1 MSDKISTPHGSGAP
15 ANNGLRPMPKVRAIT
30 VNDVI
35 DALAAGLADFRK
47 APVYGIVIGGIFA
60 FGGLFVILSAA
71 ALNMSYLSYPA
82 AAGFVLIGPFAA
94 VGLYEVSRRL
104 QTGEPLSWSKILGAI
119 WDQKGREL
127 SWMAFVVLFIQ
138 IMWMYQVRLLLAL
151 FLGFRSFASFGEFL
165 NEVVST
171 PEGLMFLAV
180 GHVVGAILS
189 LILFSLTVI
198 SFPLLL
204 EEDRDFITAMITSV
218 RAVVTSPVPMIG
230 WAFVVTA
237 VLIVSMAPAFLGLI
251 VTLPVLGHTTWHLY
265 KKCVETPKEIV

>member
-1 MSDKISTPHGSGAP
+1 MSDQEMAE
-15 ANNGLRPMPKVRAIT
+15 AGLRPMPKVNKIT

-35 DALAAGLADFRK
+35 DALAAGLSDFRR
-47 APVYGIVIGGIFA
+47 APVYGLTIGAIFA
-60 FGGLFVILSAA
+60 FGGLFVVLSAA

-104 QTGEPLSWSKILGAI
+104 QNGEELSWGLILKTI
-119 WDQKGREL
+119 WAQKSREL

-151 FLGFRSFASFGEFL
+151 FLGFRSFASFDEFL
-165 NEVVST
+165 TEVITT
-171 PEGLMFLAV
+171 PEGIMFLAI
-180 GHVVGAILS
+180 GHVVGAVLS
-189 LILFSLTVI
+189 LLLFSLTVI

-204 EEDRDFITAMITSV
+204 EEDRDFITAMITSI
-218 RAVVTSPVPMIG
+218 RAVVSSPVPMIG

-237 VLIVSMAPAFLGLI
+237 ILIVSMVPAFLGLI
-251 VTLPVLGHTTWHLY
+251 ITLPILGHTTWHLY
-265 KKCVETPKEIV
+265 KKCVVPPEKQTGD

>member
-1 MSDKISTPHGSGAP
+1 MSDNTSTPDGTGAS
-15 ANNGLRPMPKVRAIT
+15 ANGGLKPMPKVHPIT

-47 APVYGIVIGGIFA
+47 APVYGLVIGAVFA
-60 FGGLFVILSAA
+60 IGGLFVILSAA

-104 QTGEPLSWSKILGAI
+104 SEGEELTWSAI
-119 WDQKGREL
+119 FGTMWAQKSREL

-151 FLGFRSFASFGEFL
+151 FLGFRSFASFEEFL
-165 NEVVST
+165 TEVIST
-171 PEGLMFLAV
+171 PEGLMFLAI

-218 RAVVTSPVPMIG
+218 RAVVTSPIPMIG
-230 WAFVVTA
+230 WAFVVTG
-237 VLIVSMAPAFLGLI
+237 VLIVSMAPAFLGLVI
-251 VTLPVLGHTTWHLY
+251 TLPILGHTTWHLY
-265 KKCVETPKEIV
+265 KKCVEIPEQS

>member
-1 MSDKISTPHGSGAP
+1 MSDNTSTPHGSGAS
-15 ANNGLRPMPKVRAIT
+15 ATAGLRPMPKVNKIT

-35 DALAAGLADFRK
+35 DAFAAGLADFRR
-47 APVYGIVIGGIFA
+47 APVYGLAIGAFFA
-60 FGGLFVILSAA
+60 LGGLFVVLSAA

-104 QTGEPLSWSKILGAI
+104 QNGEELSWSRIFGTMWA
-119 WDQKGREL
+119 QKGREL

-151 FLGFRSFASFGEFL
+151 FLGFRSFASFDEFL
-165 NEVVST
+165 TQVIST

-189 LILFSLTVI
+189 LILFSLTVV
-198 SFPLLL
+198 SFPLLM

-218 RAVVTSPVPMIG
+218 RAVFTSPVPMIG

-237 VLIVSMAPAFLGLI
+237 VLIVSMAPAFLGL
-251 VTLPVLGHTTWHLY
+251 VVSLPILGHTTWHLY
-265 KKCVETPKEIV
+265 KKCVEIPEETL

>member
-1 MSDKISTPHGSGAP
+1 MSENNSAPMGAP
-15 ANNGLRPMPKVRAIT
+15 GSEGLRPMPQVNRIT

-35 DALAAGLADFRK
+35 DALAAGLSDFRR
-47 APVYGIVIGGIFA
+47 APVYGLAIGAFFA
-60 FGGLFVILSAA
+60 AGGLFVVLSAA

-104 QTGEPLSWSKILGAI
+104 ETGEALSWPKLFATM
-119 WDQKGREL
+119 WAQKSREL

-151 FLGFRSFASFGEFL
+151 FLGFRSFASFDEFL
-165 NEVVST
+165 TEVVST
-171 PEGLMFLAV
+171 PEGMMFLAV
-180 GHVVGAILS
+180 GHLAGAVLS
-189 LILFSLTVI
+189 LILFSLTVV

-218 RAVVTSPVPMIG
+218 RAVVTSPLPMIG

-237 VLIVSMAPAFLGLI
+237 VLILSMIPAFIGLI
-251 VTLPVLGHTTWHLY
+251 VTLPILGHTTWHLY
-265 KKCVETPKEIV
+265 RKCVTVPEA

>member
-1 MSDKISTPHGSGAP
+1 MSDNTSTPQGSGAS
-15 ANNGLRPMPKVRAIT
+15 ATAGLRPMPKVNKIT

-35 DALAAGLADFRK
+35 DAFAAGLADFRR
-47 APVYGIVIGGIFA
+47 APVYGLAIGAFFA
-60 FGGLFVILSAA
+60 LGGLFVVLSAA

-104 QTGEPLSWSKILGAI
+104 QNGEELSWSRIFGTMWA
-119 WDQKGREL
+119 QKGREL

-151 FLGFRSFASFGEFL
+151 FLGFRSFASFDEFL
-165 NEVVST
+165 TQVIST

-189 LILFSLTVI
+189 LILFSLTVV
-198 SFPLLL
+198 SFPLLM

-218 RAVVTSPVPMIG
+218 RAVFTSPAPMIG

-237 VLIVSMAPAFLGLI
+237 VLIVSMAPAFLGL
-251 VTLPVLGHTTWHLY
+251 VVSLPILGHTTWHLY
-265 KKCVETPKEIV
+265 KKCVEIPEETL